1 MFRFVSEC
9 YIILI
14 MTTTVIVWA
23 MQEVET
29 SSLIWST
36 TVLDIETDNLSTRNW
51 ATFSS
56 EVVCS
61 FTISAVKIVKIWK
74 ADDCPLIC
82 LPGQIT
88 YIDVLS

>member
-1 MFRFVSEC
+1 MFRFVSEY

-36 TVLDIETDNLSTRNW
+36 TVLDIETDNLSILHEIEQHFQVSLC
-51 ATFSS
+51 AH
-56 EVVCS
+56 
-61 FTISAVKIVKIWK
+61 
-74 ADDCPLIC
+74 L
-82 LPGQIT
+82 
-88 YIDVLS
+88 